1 MTARA
6 RVRVHAPARLHLGLF
21 DLRGELG
28 RRFGGAGM
36 ALETPSLVLD
46 ARAAPSLSAAG
57 PEAERVLG
65 FARRFLAHHRL
76 DTGAHLELRRAI
88 PTHAGLG
95 SGTQLALAVGR
106 ALAELNAVP
115 RDAASLAAAVDRAR
129 RSAVGTWAFERGG
142 FILEGGR
149 RIDADGPAPLLLRYP
164 VPPRWRCVL
173 AIPDVP
179 RGLSGEAE
187 ERAFRTLPPPPAEL
201 VQEISHLV
209 LMLMLPSLV
218 EGDLAGFGS
227 AVTRVQRL
235 VGESFRTVQG
245 AMYAHPIVGELIE
258 ELLTAGAAGAGQSS
272 WGPAV
277 YAFVEGD
284 AAAAALVVRLRARLG
299 KYARI
304 SASRFDNAGA
314 RVQRRLVP
322 RRPAGERR
330 AGADERAGAEAAFK
344 GESS

>member
-1 MTARA
+1 MSAPPT
-6 RVRVHAPARLHLGLF
+6 VRVHAPARLHLGLF

-36 ALETPSLVLD
+36 ALDTPSLVLD
-46 ARAAPSLSAAG
+46 AAPAPALSATG
-57 PEAERVLG
+57 PEAERVLT
-65 FARRFLAHHRL
+65 FARRFLEHHGL
-76 DTGAHLELRRAI
+76 DTGARLTLRRAI
-88 PTHAGLG
+88 PAHSGLG
-95 SGTQLALAVGR
+95 SGTQLALAVAR
-106 ALAELNAVP
+106 ALAELNGLP

-149 RIDADGPAPLLLRYP
+149 RTDADHTAPLLLQHA
-164 VPPRWRCVL
+164 VPPTWRCVL

-187 ERAFRTLPPPPAEL
+187 ERAFRTLEPPPAEL

-245 AMYAHPIVGELIE
+245 AMYAHPIVGDLID
-258 ELLTAGAAGAGQSS
+258 ELLEAGAAGAGQSS
-272 WGPAV
+272 WGPTV

-284 AAAAALVVRLRARLG
+284 SAASALVVRLRARVG
-299 KYARI
+299 KYAQVFT
-304 SASRFDNAGA
+304 SRFNNSGA
-314 RVQRRLVP
+314 LTYGRGTEGTEGTEAP
-322 RRPAGERR
+322 RRWRSSR
-330 AGADERAGAEAAFK
+330 ATEIT
-344 GESS
+344 

>member
-1 MTARA
+1 MSAPQA
-6 RVRVHAPARLHLGLF
+6 IRVRAPARLHLGLF

-46 ARAAPSLSAAG
+46 AQPAATLTASG
-57 PEAERVLG
+57 PEAERVLA
-65 FARRFLAHHRL
+65 FARRFLAHHARVA
-76 DTGAHLELRRAI
+76 GARLELRRAI
-88 PTHAGLG
+88 PAHSGLG
-95 SGTQLALAVGR
+95 SGTQLALAVAR
-106 ALAELNAVP
+106 ALAELNGLP
-115 RDAASLAAAVDRAR
+115 TDAASLAAAEDRAR

-149 RIDADGPAPLLLRYP
+149 RTDSDRPAPLLLQHP
-164 VPPRWRCVL
+164 VPPSWRCVL

-187 ERAFRTLPPPPAEL
+187 ERAFRTLAPPPAEL

-209 LMLMLPSLV
+209 LMLMLPALV

-235 VGESFRTVQG
+235 VGESFRAVQG
-245 AMYAHPIVGELIE
+245 AMHAHPIVGELID

-272 WGPAV
+272 WGPTV
-277 YAFVEGD
+277 YGFVEGD
-284 AAAAALVVRLRARLG
+284 AAASALVVRLRGKLG
-299 KYARI
+299 KYARVFT
-304 SASRFDNAGA
+304 SRFSNGGA
-314 RVQRRLVP
+314 LVHQR
-322 RRPAGERR
+322 GTE
-330 AGADERAGAEAAFK
+330 GTEGAEAARRWR
-344 GESS
+344 GSRATETT